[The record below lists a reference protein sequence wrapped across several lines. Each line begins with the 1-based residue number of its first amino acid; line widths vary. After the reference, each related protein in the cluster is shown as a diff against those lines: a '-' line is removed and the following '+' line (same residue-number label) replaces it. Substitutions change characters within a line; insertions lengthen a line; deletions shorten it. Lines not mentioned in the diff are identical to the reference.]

1 MNDIPRHTHNGT
13 DSGQIEFTDIKIF
26 PEATITPPSGG
37 DPLLTDA
44 IDTQA
49 RDKINDI
56 LDLLQAK
63 GLMK

>member
-1 MNDIPRHTHNGT
+1 MVEAHTHNGT
-13 DSGQIEFTDIKIF
+13 DSPRVEFTDLSIL
-26 PEATITPPSGG
+26 PENTISDPSGG
-37 DPLLTDA
+37 DVLLTNA

-49 RDKINDI
+49 RATINSI